1 MSFTEALARK
11 DDAVFRR
18 FGEDAAY
25 RPVSGAE
32 VSPVRIIPKRPDE
45 IDRFGD
51 SQIITSTCR
60 VRVRRSEVPA
70 PRVRDIFVIV
80 EDGQEVLFILTA
92 DPMLNARRTVW
103 TAEAELVQAP

>member
-18 FGEDAAY
+18 FGEDAVY
-25 RPVSGAE
+25 RPASGIDIG
-32 VSPVRIIPKRPDE
+32 PVRIIPKRPDE
-45 IDRFGD
+45 VDRFGE
-51 SQIITSTCR
+51 SRFITSTCR

-70 PRVRDIFVIV
+70 PRVRDIFVIM
-80 EDGQEVLFILTA
+80 EDGQEVQFILTA

-103 TAEAELVQAP
+103 TAEAELIPAP